1 MLLASITNGVGAFG
15 LKILAERGLT
25 DRYESQYLLFWYAG
39 WLVFSLAVVFV
50 KPVKPLLREIVIAFA
65 MGLCSLAGQFFTGLA
80 LARDVAGHVAFSI
93 STGGTLFIVALA
105 GVFLF
110 REKVGPYGIAGLVLG
125 ILSIVILS
133 LT

>member
-1 MLLASITNGVGAFG
+1 MLLACITNGVGAFG

-39 WLVFSLAVVFV
+39 WLVFSLSVVFV
-50 KPVKPLLREIVIAFA
+50 KPVKPILREIVIAFA
-65 MGLCSLAGQFFTGLA
+65 MGLCSLAGQFFKGLA